1 MQLKDNMELANGV
14 DDIDRIV
21 DALLANPERVSDI
34 KTLLR
39 NKMIA
44 PETVHVV
51 RPVAA
56 ASTVEDESDL
66 DDLWDNVPI

>member
-1 MQLKDNMELANGV
+1 MKDNAEPAQRS

-21 DALLANPERVSDI
+21 DALLENPERVSDI

-44 PETVHVV
+44 PETVHVA
-51 RPVAA
+51 RPVAEPTPDA
-56 ASTVEDESDL
+56 DDTDL

>member
-1 MQLKDNMELANGV
+1 MPLKDNVQPDRGT

-21 DALLANPERVSDI
+21 DALLENPERISDI

-51 RPVAA
+51 NPVATA
-56 ASTVEDESDL
+56 TATADDGDL
-66 DDLWDNVPI
+66 DDLWDNVPV